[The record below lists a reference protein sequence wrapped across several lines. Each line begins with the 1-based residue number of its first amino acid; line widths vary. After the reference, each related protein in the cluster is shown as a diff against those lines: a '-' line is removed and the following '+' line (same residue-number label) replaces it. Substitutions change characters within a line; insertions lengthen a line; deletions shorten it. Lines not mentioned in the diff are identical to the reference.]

1 MMEQKLINELLAQA
15 SEARKFA
22 TPKRSGFRVG
32 AALLAKNGDIITG
45 CNMELECFLTG
56 ICAERTAITKGLS
69 MGYREF
75 EAIAVVGDAKEVSAP
90 CGFCRQF
97 LVDLGL
103 DMPVIMGNTDCSEVV
118 IMKVSE
124 LVPMAFKGAKNMD
137 V

>member
-1 MMEQKLINELLAQA
+1 MDQKLIDNLLAQA
-15 SEARKFA
+15 SEARKYA

-45 CNMELECFLTG
+45 CNMELECFMTG
-56 ICAERTAITKGLS
+56 ICAERTAITKALS

-75 EAIAVVGDAKEVSAP
+75 DAIAVVGDAKEVAAP

-103 DMPVIMGNTDCSEVV
+103 EMPVIMANTDLSRTVT
-118 IMKVSE
+118 MTVSE
-124 LVPMAFKGAKNMD
+124 LVPMAFLGAQNME

>member
-1 MMEQKLINELLAQA
+1 MEQQLIEKLLSQA
-15 SEARKFA
+15 SEARKYA

-45 CNMELECFLTG
+45 CNMELECFMTG
-56 ICAERTAITKGLS
+56 ICAERTAITKALS

-75 EAIAVVGDAKEVSAP
+75 EAIAVVGDAKELAAP

-103 DMPVIMGNTDCSEVV
+103 DMPVIMGNTDLSQTR
-118 IMKVSE
+118 IMTVSE
-124 LVPMAFKGAKNMD
+124 LVPMAFKGAQNLEY
-137 V
+137 

>member
-1 MMEQKLINELLAQA
+1 MEQQLIEKLLSQA
-15 SEARKFA
+15 SEARKYA

-45 CNMELECFLTG
+45 CNMELECFMTG
-56 ICAERTAITKGLS
+56 ICAERTAITKALS

-75 EAIAVVGDAKEVSAP
+75 EAIAVVGDAKELPAP

-103 DMPVIMGNTDCSEVV
+103 DMPVIMGNTDLSQTR
-118 IMKVSE
+118 IMTVSE
-124 LVPMAFKGAKNMD
+124 LVPMAFKGAQNLEY
-137 V
+137 

>member
-1 MMEQKLINELLAQA
+1 MEQQLVEKLLAQA

-32 AALLAKNGDIITG
+32 AALLAKGGDVITG
-45 CNMELECFLTG
+45 ANMELECFMTG
-56 ICAERTAITKGLS
+56 ICAERTAITKALS

-75 EAIAVVGDAKEVSAP
+75 EAIAVVCDSAEVGAP

-103 DMPVIMGNTDCSEVV
+103 DMPVIMANKDISKTV
-118 IMKVSE
+118 IMTVSE
-124 LVPMAFKGAKNMD
+124 LVPMAFVGAQNMER
-137 V
+137 